1 MNTKKMGKI
10 IAVILMAM
18 MLISVICTPVQAAQK
33 QSTSTGSTGSTG
45 FTPSQ
50 ITGTANNTNAIQKAG
65 KNIVGVLQAV
75 GIVLAVVMLS
85 VIGIKYL
92 MGSAE
97 EKADYKKSLMPYVV
111 GAALIFT
118 ASVFAQAIYEFFSG
132 WTV

>member
-10 IAVILMAM
+10 IAVILIAM
-18 MLISVICTPVQAAQK
+18 MLISVIGTPVQAAAQQ
-33 QSTSTGSTGSTG
+33 QSSS

-50 ITGTANNTNAIQKAG
+50 ITGTANNTKAIQQAG

-118 ASVFAQAIYEFFSG
+118 ASIFAQAIYEFFSG
-132 WTV
+132 WTAG

>member
-10 IAVILMAM
+10 IAVVLIAM
-18 MLISVICTPVQAAQK
+18 MLISVIGTPVQAATQK
-33 QSTSTGSTGSTG
+33 QQSSSSST

-50 ITGTANNTNAIQKAG
+50 IQGTANDTKAIQQAG

-75 GIVLAVVMLS
+75 GIVLSVIMLS

-132 WTV
+132 WSAG

>member
-10 IAVILMAM
+10 IAVILIAM
-18 MLISVICTPVQAAQK
+18 MLISVIGTPVQASAQK
-33 QSTSTGSTGSTG
+33 QSTSTG

-50 ITGTANNTNAIQKAG
+50 ITGTAKDTTAIQQAG

-132 WTV
+132 WSAG

>member
-10 IAVILMAM
+10 IAVVLIAM
-18 MLISVICTPVQAAQK
+18 MLISVIGTPVQAAAQK
-33 QSTSTGSTGSTG
+33 QQSQQSSSKG

-50 ITGTANNTNAIQKAG
+50 IQGTANNTSAIQTAG

-75 GIVLAVVMLS
+75 GIVLSVIMLS

-132 WTV
+132 WSAG

>member
-10 IAVILMAM
+10 IAVILIAM
-18 MLISVICTPVQAAQK
+18 MLISVIGTPVQAATQK
-33 QSTSTGSTGSTG
+33 QQSSS

-50 ITGTANNTNAIQKAG
+50 ITGTAKDTTAIQQAG

-118 ASVFAQAIYEFFSG
+118 ASIFAQAIYEFFSG

>member
-10 IAVILMAM
+10 IAVILIAM
-18 MLISVICTPVQAAQK
+18 MLISVIGTPVQAATQK
-33 QSTSTGSTGSTG
+33 QQSSSL
-45 FTPSQ
+45 TPSQ
-50 ITGTANNTNAIQKAG
+50 ITGTANNTKAIQSAG
-65 KNIVGVLQAV
+65 RNIVGVLQAV
-75 GIVLAVVMLS
+75 GIILSVVMLT

-132 WTV
+132 WTAG

>member
-10 IAVILMAM
+10 IAVILIAM
-18 MLISVICTPVQAAQK
+18 MLISVIGTPVQAGTQK
-33 QSTSTGSTGSTG
+33 QQSSS

-50 ITGTANNTNAIQKAG
+50 ITGTAKDTTAIQQAG

-118 ASVFAQAIYEFFSG
+118 ASIFAQAIYEFFSG

>member
-1 MNTKKMGKI
+1 
-10 IAVILMAM
+10 M
-18 MLISVICTPVQAAQK
+18 MLISVIGTPVQAATQK
-33 QSTSTGSTGSTG
+33 QQSSSST

-50 ITGTANNTNAIQKAG
+50 IQGTAKNTSAIQTAG

-75 GIVLAVVMLS
+75 GIILSVIMLS

-118 ASVFAQAIYEFFSG
+118 ASVFAQAIYEFFNG
-132 WTV
+132 WSAG

>member
-10 IAVILMAM
+10 IAVILIAM
-18 MLISVICTPVQAAQK
+18 MLISVIGTPVQAAAQK
-33 QSTSTGSTGSTG
+33 QSTSTG

-50 ITGTANNTNAIQKAG
+50 ITGTAKDTTAIQQAG

-97 EKADYKKSLMPYVV
+97 EKAEYKKSLMPYVV

-132 WTV
+132 WSAG

>member
-10 IAVILMAM
+10 IAVILIAM
-18 MLISVICTPVQAAQK
+18 MLISVIGTPVQEAAQK
-33 QSTSTGSTGSTG
+33 QSTSTG

-50 ITGTANNTNAIQKAG
+50 ITGTAKDTTAIQQAG

-132 WTV
+132 WSAG

>member
-1 MNTKKMGKI
+1 MNVKKIQKI
-10 IAVILMAM
+10 VAMLMITI
-18 MLISVICTPVQAAQK
+18 MLISMINVISLATQ
-33 QSTSTGSTGSTG
+33 
-45 FTPSQ
+45 PSE
-50 ITGTANNTNAIQKAG
+50 ITAEGVTTTAIDNAG
-65 KNIVGVLQAV
+65 KKIVGVLQAV
-75 GIVLAVVMLS
+75 GIILSVVMLT

-132 WTV
+132 WSAG

>member
-10 IAVILMAM
+10 IAVILIAM
-18 MLISVICTPVQAAQK
+18 MLISVIGTPVQAAAQK
-33 QSTSTGSTGSTG
+33 QSTSTG

-50 ITGTANNTNAIQKAG
+50 ITGTAKDTTAIQQAG

-132 WTV
+132 WSAG

>member
-10 IAVILMAM
+10 IAVILIAM
-18 MLISVICTPVQAAQK
+18 MLISVIGTPVQAAAQK
-33 QSTSTGSTGSTG
+33 QSTSTSTG

-50 ITGTANNTNAIQKAG
+50 ITGTAKDTTAIQQAG

-132 WTV
+132 WSAG

>member
-10 IAVILMAM
+10 IAVILIAM
-18 MLISVICTPVQAAQK
+18 MLISVIGTPVQAGQKAAAQQ
-33 QSTSTGSTGSTG
+33 QSSS

-50 ITGTANNTNAIQKAG
+50 ITGTAKDTSAIQTAG

-132 WTV
+132 WSV